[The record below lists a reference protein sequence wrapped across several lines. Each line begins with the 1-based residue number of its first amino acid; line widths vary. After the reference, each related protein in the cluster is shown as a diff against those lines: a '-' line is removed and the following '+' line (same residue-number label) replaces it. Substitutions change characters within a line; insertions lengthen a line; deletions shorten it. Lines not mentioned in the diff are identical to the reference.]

1 MNSIIDAVGAAIA
14 VVLLVVVLSLVLA
27 LPVMWLWN
35 GCLIPAVSGVHEI
48 TWLQAWGLSILCGIL
63 FKSSTSSS

>member
-1 MNSIIDAVGAAIA
+1 MNSLIEAIGAAIA
-14 VVLLVVVLSLVLA
+14 VVLLVVVISLVLA

-48 TWLQAWGLSILCGIL
+48 TWLQAWGLSILCGFL
-63 FKSSTSSS
+63 FKNSTSSS